1 MNMFQ
6 QGFNEALTAIK
17 SIPTVFR
24 QGDQEFA
31 RGGGRAVRILTGEN
45 TGAGDNDEIYASHVW
60 TYSAI
65 NSISRNIAGVP
76 FVFQTKQ
83 GPVREE
89 SKLANFF
96 EKPNPTQGFGQF
108 MESLVS
114 WLHLNGEVVL
124 VMRRKDENS
133 IPEEMAAVDATN
145 FNPVRLENGSIIG
158 WTFDDRQGNKIPFR
172 KHEIIFIRFW
182 NPLDE
187 IRGMSPISAARQG
200 INQDILA
207 DKFNTNFFTNSGAP
221 SGVIEIEQNLTDPEF
236 ERVVRQYEDN
246 HGGPEKSHKMLI
258 LEGGAKFKPTVF
270 TQKDMEFLSQKK
282 WNRDATLAAFGVP
295 KMEVGIIEEGANLA
309 VIKMQS
315 REFWL
320 KNLIPKMNLIEWHLW
335 AQLFS
340 KISGGRVWAE
350 FDTSAID
357 ALQDEFHE
365 KVKTARSLWEVGYPM
380 NQINKRLKLGL
391 PENSWQNTG
400 FKPTQIEAL
409 AVDEAGT
416 PIPPDN
422 STPQADPFTPPTT
435 GEDTDPKEGKP
446 AAPPPAPAGPKPRA
460 AVADTEGRS
469 AVALLSSKLQRF
481 FYKQR
486 VRQLKALEVKR
497 TDILNMESEQTKLKA
512 YLHDRGIVI
521 DCKEVEQLVHTK
533 LLVTA
538 IKNFASTQ
546 SMLDETKQLYNKMDK
561 AMPDMAAVLYNR
573 HNG

>member
-6 QGFNEALTAIK
+6 QGFTEALTALK

-24 QGDQEFA
+24 QSDSTFA
-31 RGGGRAVRILTGEN
+31 KGGGKIARIM
-45 TGAGDNDEIYASHVW
+45 GAGLGSVGDNAEVYASHVW
-60 TYSAI
+60 TYAAI

-83 GPVREE
+83 GRVKD
-89 SKLANFF
+89 SKLVDFF
-96 EKPNPTQGFGQF
+96 EQPNPFQGFGQLI
-108 MESLVS
+108 ESLIS

-133 IPEEMAAVDATN
+133 IPEEMAAVSAEN
-145 FNPVRLENGSIIG
+145 YEPVFNKNGTIMG
-158 WTFDDRQGNKIPFR
+158 WTFTDGNGEIIPFR

-182 NPLDE
+182 NPLDP
-187 IRGMSPISAARQG
+187 IRGLSPISAARQG
-200 INQDILA
+200 IDQDILA
-207 DKFNTNFFTNSGAP
+207 DRFNTNFFTNSGAP

-258 LEGGAKFKPTVF
+258 LEGGAKFKPTSF

-282 WNRDATLAAFGVP
+282 WNRDATLAAFNVP

-315 REFWL
+315 KEFWL
-320 KNLIPKMNLIEWHLW
+320 KNLIPKMNLIEWTLW

-340 KISGGRVWAE
+340 KINGGRVWAE

-365 KVKTARSLWEVGYPM
+365 KVRTGRSLWEMGYTM
-380 NQINKRLKLGL
+380 NQINKRLNLGL
-391 PENSWQNTG
+391 PENSWQDSAY
-400 FKPTQIEAL
+400 KPTQIETL
-409 AVDEAGT
+409 AVDDDGT
-416 PIPPDN
+416 PIVRDDTNPGSDPLQPP
-422 STPQADPFTPPTT
+422 AT
-435 GEDTDPKEGKP
+435 GVDTKPNEGTEVKPEP
-446 AAPPPAPAGPKPRA
+446 AAVPASEKPRA
-460 AVADTEGRS
+460 AVAEVDRS

-481 FYKQR
+481 FYRQR
-486 VRQLKALEVKR
+486 VRQLKAFEQNRTNILDMDQEVTR
-497 TDILNMESEQTKLKA
+497 LKS
-512 YLHDRGIVI
+512 YLDDRGIVT

-533 LLVTA
+533 LLVTS
-538 IKNFASTQ
+538 IQHFADTPA
-546 SMLDETKQLYNKMDK
+546 MINEVKQLYNKMDK
-561 AMPDMAAVLYNR
+561 SMPDMAAVLHKRN
-573 HNG
+573 NG